1 MLKIYQFKQFAPK
14 IEFSRTLVIQNQTL
28 VEKINRY
35 TSAKEKLE
43 QVQIVRDMNSIPF
56 KEAIGKVFY
65 GKKLAFLFDPI
76 KFKVRP
82 YSLGEPSYDPPL
94 RGTDQ
99 DLEDYFFWASNDIL
113 IERNTRTMLEIL
125 RASAKDLI
133 YELEKE
139 IQHTGS

>member
-1 MLKIYQFKQFAPK
+1 
-14 IEFSRTLVIQNQTL
+14 
-28 VEKINRY
+28 
-35 TSAKEKLE
+35 
-43 QVQIVRDMNSIPF
+43 
-56 KEAIGKVFY
+56 VFY
-65 GKKLAFLFDPI
+65 GKELAFLFDPI
-76 KFKVRP
+76 KFNGRP

-125 RASAKDLI
+125 KESAKDLI

-139 IQHTGS
+139 IQNTGS